1 MENFDIVK
9 YLKENHLGPHS
20 ILGGY
25 VDLHA
30 LKEAEVGNNSIDP
43 ATLSA
48 IDSWVKKNYPTART
62 PNPNEASLELDWAS
76 GIDSLKAKC
85 KKHELTWE
93 VVKEFGPAGGN
104 PLVKIIGS
112 KDNIIS
118 FLKDGY
124 ADADQMEDFV
134 ADIKQNS
141 EVEDVE
147 YYLGTDYIKLYKIE
161 PNDPRQDV
169 DDEDTTIAFINVTRD
184 EDGNIIYY
192 EVRDSIDYPGDYEQ
206 GEGNYGEPNGVWNSK
221 TKEFIYDGYSSDDE
235 DAEEFMEAEDLE
247 GWKMVKKLAAN
258 DKRVAAAFLKP
269 LVTVYGE
276 DNVKIV
282 KQGEVYKIYTKGKEE
297 LNNEADYGNNE
308 PVDEVPYVGAQKKLD
323 GFGDEFDQVAPVEEA
338 MTAWEEKLN
347 YYESE
352 VNDLVYDMMET
363 TGANPDQIADFFQYI
378 STQIRNK
385 GNFGSMEEEGIVS
398 SYGID
403 EENLA
408 EVMDE
413 ENPWIKNELQKNM
426 GAWRV
431 FSDDG
436 EVYWESETVPG
447 KSIYAT
453 PGLYGKN
460 GIVLQVKDS
469 DMGNIGKEIVVKGTK
484 GSYKKYSEYVADM
497 KPILD
502 KIQAQYKK

>member
-30 LKEAEVGNNSIDP
+30 LKEESQLAEEEVGNNSIDQ

-48 IDSWVKKNYPTART
+48 IDSWVKKNYPTARI

-124 ADADQMEDFV
+124 ANADQLEDFV

-169 DDEDTTIAFINVTRD
+169 DDEDTTIAFINVTED

-221 TKEFIYDGYSSDDE
+221 TKEFIYDGYSSDEDDE
-235 DAEEFMEAEDLE
+235 ELEEALDYNNLTPEKLKGLADAGDFTAQRILKKKNDDADQRMKAQDSTPNDDGDCPQGMTPDPVYGCIREREEGLE
-247 GWKMVKKLAAN
+247 GWELEKDLLTKDKK
-258 DKRVAAAFLKP
+258 VAAAFLKP
-269 LVTVYGE
+269 LITVYGK
-276 DNVKIV
+276 DNVKIA
-282 KQGEVYKIYTKGKEE
+282 KEGEVYKIYTKGKEE

-323 GFGDEFDQVAPVEEA
+323 GFGDEFDQVAPVEE
-338 MTAWEEKLN
+338 
-347 YYESE
+347 
-352 VNDLVYDMMET
+352 
-363 TGANPDQIADFFQYI
+363 
-378 STQIRNK
+378 
-385 GNFGSMEEEGIVS
+385 EEGMNDDDS
-398 SYGID
+398 
-403 EENLA
+403 
-408 EVMDE
+408 
-413 ENPWIKNELQKNM
+413 ENPFPSIIDDETANM
-426 GAWRV
+426 SHDDKFAYMGG
-431 FSDDG
+431 SDI
-436 EVYWESETVPG
+436 EKAV
-447 KSIYAT
+447 KSLMANNF
-453 PGLYGKN
+453 K
-460 GIVLQVKDS
+460 GIEIARFVVDT
-469 DMGNIGKEIVVKGTK
+469 IGKF
-484 GSYKKYSEYVADM
+484 KK
-497 KPILD
+497 
-502 KIQAQYKK
+502 